1 LRFGIIGLARNG
13 EGENMAQNVI
23 QLPEDIYKAI
33 LKQASKQQKTPDN
46 LVTEWVASY
55 LNNGVREED
64 DSLIA
69 FEREVEAFESLKP
82 QLMKEHAGEY
92 VAIHNGE
99 VVAAGEDKFQ
109 VSQKVREQLGM
120 VIYYVE
126 LVSDDPPRTV
136 RMPSFKVSRE

>member
-1 LRFGIIGLARNG
+1 
-13 EGENMAQNVI
+13 
-23 QLPEDIYKAI
+23 
-33 LKQASKQQKTPDN
+33 

-82 QLMKEHAGEY
+82 KLMKEHAGEY

>member
-55 LNNGVREED
+55 LNNGV
-64 DSLIA
+64 
-69 FEREVEAFESLKP
+69 
-82 QLMKEHAGEY
+82 
-92 VAIHNGE
+92 
-99 VVAAGEDKFQ
+99 
-109 VSQKVREQLGM
+109 KV
-120 VIYYVE
+120 
-126 LVSDDPPRTV
+126 LVTS
-136 RMPSFKVSRE
+136 